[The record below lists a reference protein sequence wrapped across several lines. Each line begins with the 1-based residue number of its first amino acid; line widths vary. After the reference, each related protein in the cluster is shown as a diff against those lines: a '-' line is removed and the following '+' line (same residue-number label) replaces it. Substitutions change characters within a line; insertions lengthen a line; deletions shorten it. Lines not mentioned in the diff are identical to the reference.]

1 MPKVSP
7 AHLTARREQILLAA
21 CKCFSKKGFHGTTIR
36 DICREAGLSAG
47 AVYAYFKSKDDILE
61 GIAEMGRQ
69 NTRALLKSA
78 RSAVSAPE
86 ALAQVLGTAIRALDA
101 DQGQEGARLDVRLW
115 GEALHTPR
123 LRALFLEAMP
133 SACAP
138 FADIV
143 REGQSRGEIAADID
157 ADSVARLSVA
167 LCLGLQVQK
176 ALDPDTSIT
185 GTADVVSSLMGGTFA
200 TKGSRS

>member
-7 AHLTARREQILLAA
+7 VHLTARREQILLAA
-21 CKCFSKKGFHGTTIR
+21 CKCLSRKGFHGTTIR

-69 NTRALLKSA
+69 NTRALLESA
-78 RSAVSAPE
+78 RSAPSAPE
-86 ALAQVLGTAIRALDA
+86 ALAELLTTAIHLFDSPES
-101 DQGQEGARLDVRLW
+101 QEGTRLDVRMW

-123 LRALFLEAMP
+123 LRALFLQALP

-143 REGQSRGEIAADID
+143 REGQARGEIAPHLD

-176 ALDPDTSIT
+176 ALDPDTSIA
-185 GTADVVSSLMGGTFA
+185 GTADAISSLLSGSFN
-200 TKGSRS
+200 TKRSP